1 MTSKC
6 RNADQ
11 IERQFA
17 GERAGG
23 SDQETAT
30 RGRHEEIIKAS
41 EGKTRR
47 KGRGMEK
54 GSDKKR

>member
-6 RNADQ
+6 RSADQ
-11 IERQFA
+11 IEGQFA

-23 SDQETAT
+23 SEQETAT
-30 RGRHEEIIKAS
+30 RGRHEEIIKAW
-41 EGKTRR
+41 EGNNRR
-47 KGRGMEK
+47 KDRGTED